1 MEKNQKDLDTSKQ
14 KSYPSFV
21 MKILLVVGKK
31 KVGKTTLIEKLIAG
45 LKNKGYK
52 IGSIKYTT
60 QDHEFDTPGKDSFR
74 HAQAGAESTLIL
86 SPTKIALFSRTLRH
100 KSIEELLDFVF
111 AGYDLVIGE
120 GFKNSSFPKIEVF
133 DSKKHS
139 GLLCSAKDN
148 LIAVVGDTDP
158 SLEVPYFPPNQIDSL
173 IEFVEHQF
181 LNYSR
186 GIK

>member
-1 MEKNQKDLDTSKQ
+1 
-14 KSYPSFV
+14 

-31 KVGKTTLIEKLIAG
+31 KTGKTTLIEKLIVG
-45 LKNKGYK
+45 LKSKGYK
-52 IGSIKYTT
+52 IGSMKYTT

-86 SPTKIALFSRTLRH
+86 SPTKIALFSQTLR
-100 KSIEELLDFVF
+100 SRNLEQLLDFIF

-120 GFKNSSFPKIEVF
+120 GFKNSSFPKIEVY

-148 LIAVVGDTDP
+148 LIAVVGDFNP
-158 SLEVPYFPPNQIDSL
+158 SVEVPYFPPNQIDSV
-173 IEFVEHQF
+173 IEFVEDHF
-181 LNYSR
+181 L
-186 GIK
+186 K